1 MICFAH
7 LFVSFCCSTQPSRDP
22 SMSQE
27 MFTEL
32 AVSGLLFL
40 GLAKKKGLE
49 YHPLA
54 VWVLF
59 EP

>member
-1 MICFAH
+1 
-7 LFVSFCCSTQPSRDP
+7 
-22 SMSQE
+22 MSQE